1 MFKSKKR
8 FSIRASVNNRHQVLS
23 SFTSYGGAQ
32 SGSAVVSAPG
42 MGNQTDTMLQGILDE
57 SNEKVLLNYYRDI
70 YNYDPVAGA
79 AVDLM
84 STLPFSDFTLMGA
97 SEEEL
102 EPHNTAIEMLG
113 MKSILPEASIDY
125 LVLGKFICSIIYKRD
140 AKNFTDLVP
149 HPVENIKLVASPL
162 YGADPLI
169 ILNVPQS
176 YRDFIQS
183 KNPHFQ
189 MLRDR
194 LNKPMLDALTGR
206 QVMLDSLTTLYIP
219 RKTFT
224 NSLGTSLYR
233 RILPMYL
240 FERILYRGTLT
251 EAGRRQRSTL
261 HITAGSEDSWEP
273 TEEEL
278 RNIVSLFQQ
287 ADLDPMGA
295 IIATRTDIQTNEIR
309 CLAGNTLVTTEKGLL
324 PISKLVEHDTA
335 TMEPGTAVDV
345 SINVRGYRGYWA
357 PVKQW
362 LYNGVQPIKHVY
374 LANGLRIDCT
384 DTHKFMTVNI
394 DAELDLV
401 QVSDITP
408 SSYLMVQAN
417 AHDIEYGGESNL
429 SPELAYLLGWV
440 LADERSSRINNGAI
454 HIPVKGAQSNYTHL
468 LERFKSAFSGSFIF
482 KTIQARQTVREDRR
496 KRKIPLFTDQVVIS
510 AKSQD
515 LELFLDYLGC
525 LSTDK
530 HGNKVI
536 DQTKIPRE
544 LLASDVLTKRLFLT
558 GLHQS
563 GLVNTRVQLIDESM
577 PVSIQLHSSQFAQ
590 QVALLAIS
598 IGYIAE
604 CTSNHTVHINKATR
618 DIPLDLL
625 KRILAKH
632 YPGENLNKDF
642 VERVQR
648 ALFSL
653 SYGCLDEDSAA
664 TMTDLQQ
671 HAPVVYNRLVNLA
684 YLGAY
689 FTKVSAIFDGEPEPV
704 YELTMHNSEEPFFIA
719 NGLINKNSAGDTW
732 KWNDVVDTTTNYK
745 LKALGI
751 SEGFLCLSGNTVITT
766 QHGLITLRDLY
777 PDGES
782 TLDNTHKNTGYPI
795 NLQTV
800 GHRET
805 MPNSGD
811 RPVDVCQIW
820 YRGYA
825 PVITVTTANG
835 YEITGTPEH
844 RVLVITP
851 HGWVWKEMRELT
863 PADSLCVAP
872 NYNVFQRD
880 TETEAEIN
888 CGLAY
893 FVGVAQRHL
902 LGLLPVAFNERALA
916 EFLERLKEHP
926 ELEAVARMY
935 QETGDV
941 VLMVSTLVDLLP
953 SIYGDVKRL
962 TNIPNAILTGNANI
976 RTDYLHGLW
985 SATDN
990 GQYSMA
996 LASTEFA
1003 KMVQLLYLDL
1013 GVFARRKINYLYRPL
1028 SEPAA
1033 LPASLFAEIDL
1044 ADPKCELSN
1053 LVPEL
1058 YDYIARNLPVP
1069 VYKFSQNQWSTG
1081 LYWLSVHYPNLYSV
1095 VTRSS
1100 KYHYFYDPVESVVDN
1115 GQSEHVYDLSI
1126 DARYEP
1132 AFSANGLMV
1141 HNSGEVN
1148 FSCVVGDTLV
1158 MSNHGLLPIRD
1169 MAQFGEQDTET
1180 RYKMVGGDLRLQG
1193 RSNAPE
1199 QPPKYWLN
1207 NGVAPTLYILTHL
1220 GHRLQVTPN
1229 HPLLVLR
1236 ELRLQRVVAAGLH
1249 LGDILCQPMR
1259 TIQVTHPLPLPKT
1272 PALAK
1277 WPEYMTPELGFLV
1290 GCLLFTY
1297 DGQPTLELANYPRWA
1312 QTAIR
1317 ECLTHL
1323 FGEDRPND
1331 AVLAGLYELVG
1342 ATCQANGKPY
1352 REVPE
1357 TILRGDD
1364 KAALAYMLGLWA
1376 IHGNH
1381 TDSLHGEIKW
1391 WIPAPAKFSQQLHIL
1406 LGAHG
1411 FMANAWNKTIT
1422 IPGYDSWKW
1431 FRALDGRFQTILRRS
1446 AETWAFADLHRD
1458 YDIPNERG
1466 ISAKYI
1472 VGCLSEYLPE
1482 TTPLLRN
1489 MVENSQM
1496 FYFRTVNTGGYDDVL
1511 AELGRCD
1518 PIVAYNLRA
1527 LAAQNLTLVKVVELK
1542 NGPEAPVYDLSMNGT
1557 LTDVVVNKQPLHDP
1571 WFTINGLLGGNTAEI
1586 ALSVFMEH
1594 TRTYRDML
1602 TRRIFYNKL
1611 FPLVSAVHG
1620 LYRKDQKSVQ
1630 VREDNVDE
1638 HDEQVRKE
1646 ESRFNRAL
1654 AGAGNYSPGPNERA
1668 ITQKMQLD
1676 RRMNRVSQLLIPEV
1690 QWHKQLRPQAD
1701 QEYLQ
1706 VLDTL
1711 AEKGV
1716 PVTLRMWAA
1725 AGGFTLDK
1733 LINEIDDDEIAK
1745 KTIADIRKEFGGKK
1759 GGPEGGED
1767 TDAFGYEESR
1777 IKPIGIMNRDYGEA
1791 SEIKGRTKTGKPKY
1805 IFNQRRANRAADEAI
1820 VKAMA
1825 NLAERGAAKDT
1836 GHVKKHNP
1844 YGNIND

>member
-23 SFTSYGGAQ
+23 SFTSYGGAP
-32 SGSAVVSAPG
+32 SGSAVISAPG

-57 SNEKVLLNYYRDI
+57 SNEKTLLNYYRDI

-261 HITAGSEDSWEP
+261 HITAGDGEDWIP

-278 RNIVSLFQQ
+278 RNVVSLFQQ

-324 PISKLVEHDTA
+324 PISKLVDHDHT
-335 TMEPGTAVDV
+335 TMEPGTTVDV
-345 SINVRGYRGYWA
+345 SINVRGYHGYWA

-374 LANGLRIDCT
+374 LDNGLRIDCT
-384 DTHKFMTVNI
+384 ETHKFMTVNI
-394 DAELDLV
+394 DAELDLI
-401 QVSDITP
+401 QVSEITP
-408 SSYLMVQAN
+408 SSYLMIQAQ
-417 AHDIEYGGESNL
+417 ARDIEFGGGSKL
-429 SPELAYLLGWV
+429 SPELAYLLGWL
-440 LADERSSRINNGAI
+440 LADPRSSKINNNEI
-454 HIPVKGAQSNYTHL
+454 HIPVKRERGNDTRL
-468 LERFKSAFSGSFIF
+468 LDQFKSAFSGSFSF
-482 KTIQARQTVREDRR
+482 KTIDEDQTIISAESADLQVFLNHLGC
-496 KRKIPLFTDQVVIS
+496 LFTD
-510 AKSQD
+510 
-515 LELFLDYLGC
+515 E
-525 LSTDK
+525 
-530 HGNKVI
+530 HGNKAI
-536 DQTKIPRE
+536 DQTKLPDE
-544 LLASDVLTKRLFLT
+544 LLASDVITKRLFLT
-558 GLHQS
+558 GLMQPSLADTH
-563 GLVNTRVQLIDESM
+563 VQLIDEYA
-577 PVSIQLHSSQFAQ
+577 PVSIPLHNGQIAQ

-598 IGYIAE
+598 LGYMAE
-604 CTSNHTVHINKATR
+604 CTPNYTVHINKATR

-625 KRILAKH
+625 TRILTKH
-632 YPGENLNKDF
+632 YTGENLNSDF
-642 VERVQR
+642 IENVQK
-648 ALFSL
+648 AMLSL
-653 SYGCLDEDSAA
+653 TYGCLNEDSAA
-664 TMTDLQQ
+664 VMADLQR
-671 HAPVVYNRLVNLA
+671 HAPSVYNRLVNLA

-704 YELTMHNSEEPFFIA
+704 YELTMHNSQEPFFIA

-751 SEGFLCLSGNTVITT
+751 SEGFLCLSGRTIITT
-766 QHGLITLRDLY
+766 QHGLTELRNLY
-777 PDGES
+777 PDDES
-782 TLDNTHKNTGYPI
+782 GLDNSHKNTGYPI
-795 NLQTV
+795 NIQTV

-805 MPNSGD
+805 SPNSGD

-835 YEITGTPEH
+835 YELTGTPEH
-844 RVLVITP
+844 RALVITAN
-851 HGWVWKEMRELT
+851 GWVWKEMRELT
-863 PADSLCVAP
+863 PDDSLCVAP
-872 NYNVFQRD
+872 NYNVFRHD
-880 TETEAEIN
+880 TDAEIKPD
-888 CGLAY
+888 CGLSY

-902 LGLLPVAFNERALA
+902 LGVLPVSFNDRALA
-916 EFLERLKEHP
+916 EFLARLKEHA
-926 ELEAVARMY
+926 ELEAVARVY

-953 SIYGDVKRL
+953 NIYGDIKHL
-962 TNIPNAILTGNANI
+962 TTVPDAILSGNADI

-985 SATDN
+985 SATDI
-990 GQYSMA
+990 GHYSVA
-996 LASTEFA
+996 WATAEFA
-1003 KMVQLLYLDL
+1003 KMIQLLYLDM
-1013 GVFARRKINYLYRPL
+1013 GVFTRRKVNYLYRPL
-1028 SEPAA
+1028 SEATT
-1033 LPASLFAEIDL
+1033 LPANLFAEIDL
-1044 ADPKCELSN
+1044 TDPRCELHQ

-1058 YDYIARNLPVP
+1058 YDYIARNLPIP
-1069 VYKFSQNQWSTG
+1069 VYKFSQSQWSSG

-1095 VTRSS
+1095 ITRAS
-1100 KYHYFYDPVESVVDN
+1100 KYHYFYDAVEAVVDN

-1158 MSNHGLLPIRD
+1158 MTNHGLLPIRD
-1169 MAQFGEQDTET
+1169 MNQFGEHDTET
-1180 RYKMVGGDLRLQG
+1180 RYKMSADDLLVQG

-1199 QPPKYWLN
+1199 QPPKYWLD
-1207 NGVAPTLYILTHL
+1207 NGMAPTMYITTHL
-1220 GHRLQVTPN
+1220 GHKLQVTPN

-1236 ELRLQRVVAAGLH
+1236 DLQLQRVAAANLH
-1249 LGDILCQPMR
+1249 LGDILCQPMK
-1259 TIQVTHPLPLPKT
+1259 TIQVTHPLPLTKT
-1272 PALAK
+1272 PTLAN
-1277 WPEYMTPELGFLV
+1277 WPEYMTPELGFMV

-1297 DGQPTLELANYPRWA
+1297 DGIPTLEFSNYPQWA
-1312 QTAIR
+1312 QMALR
-1317 ECLTHL
+1317 ECLTDL
-1323 FGEDRPND
+1323 FGADRPTE
-1331 AVLAGLYELVG
+1331 AILAGLWELVR
-1342 ATCQANGKPY
+1342 ASCQADGKPY

-1357 TILRGDD
+1357 IILRSND
-1364 KAALAYMLGLWA
+1364 KIALSYLLGLWV
-1376 IHGNH
+1376 IHGNRV
-1381 TDSLHGEIKW
+1381 DSLHGELKW
-1391 WIPAPAKFSQQLHIL
+1391 WLPASDKFCQQVHSL
-1406 LGAHG
+1406 LNAHG
-1411 FMANAWNKTIT
+1411 FMAHLQSKTIT
-1422 IPGYDSWKW
+1422 VPGYDSWRW
-1431 FRALDGRFQTILRRS
+1431 FRALDNRFQTILRRAS
-1446 AETWAFADLHRD
+1446 ETWAFDDLKRD
-1458 YDIPNERG
+1458 YEIPSERG
-1466 ISAKYI
+1466 LTAKYI
-1472 VGCLSEYLPE
+1472 ADNLGEYDPQA
-1482 TTPLLRN
+1482 TPLLN
-1489 MVENSQM
+1489 SMVENNQM
-1496 FYFRTVNTGGYDDVL
+1496 FYFRSVNTGDYDDVL
-1511 AELGRCD
+1511 AEIGLCD
-1518 PIVAYNLRA
+1518 PIAAYHIRS
-1527 LAAQNLTLVKVVELK
+1527 LAAQNLTLTRVVELK
-1542 NGPEAPVYDLSMNGT
+1542 NGPDAHVYDLSMNGT
-1557 LTDVVVNKQPLHDP
+1557 LDEVVADNQPLQDP

-1620 LYRKDQKSVQ
+1620 LYRKDQKAAQ
-1630 VREDNVDE
+1630 IRESNVDA
-1638 HDEQVRKE
+1638 HDEKMGKE
-1646 ESRFNRAL
+1646 ESRFRAL

-1676 RRMNRVSQLLIPEV
+1676 KRMNRVSQLLIPEV

-1733 LINEIDDDEIAK
+1733 LINEIDDDELAK

-1759 GGPEGGED
+1759 GGSDGDED
-1767 TDAFGYEESR
+1767 TGAFGYEESR

-1825 NLAERGAAKDT
+1825 NLAERGLVKDT
-1836 GHVKKHNP
+1836 GHVKKRNP
-1844 YGNIND
+1844 YGDIND